1 MFDGRRGMS
10 AKTVQYTRRPLAAPL
25 RPAARSFSQGVL
37 VALMSLMIASDALAQ
52 SDAAGGATARIEV
65 SLDGEIYSVRASAQ
79 LVADQRVVWEALTDY
94 ERLREFIP
102 GVTRARVLARAG
114 NQLIIEQVGVFSVFF
129 IDLPVRVRLAVQHLP
144 YTMVL
149 ARMDANPLDAG
160 EPTLRSFSGR
170 YTLSAIRLAQRAGVR
185 LDLQRA
191 GVRLDYDAQFELT
204 RPLPPVIGPLFGI
217 AAVRATMR
225 AQFEAMLR
233 EIEALL
239 VAAEPAE

>member
-10 AKTVQYTRRPLAAPL
+10 AKTAQYTRRPLAAPL
-25 RPAARSFSQGVL
+25 RPAVRRFLPSAL
-37 VALMSLMIASDALAQ
+37 VALMSLMIACDAMAQ
-52 SDAAGGATARIEV
+52 SDATGGAAARVEV

-79 LVADQRVVWEALTDY
+79 LAADQRVVWETLTDY

-102 GVTRARVLARAG
+102 GVTRARVLARTG
-114 NQLIIEQVGVFSVFF
+114 NQLSIEQVGVFSVLF

-170 YTLSAIRLAQRAGVR
+170 YTLSVVRLA
-185 LDLQRA
+185 QRA

-204 RPLPPVIGPLFGI
+204 RPLPVVIGPLFGV
-217 AAVRATMR
+217 AAVRGTMR

-233 EIEALL
+233 EIERRQALL
-239 VAAEPAE
+239 VAAEQAE

>member
-1 MFDGRRGMS
+1 MS

-185 LDLQRA
+185 LD
-191 GVRLDYDAQFELT
+191 YDAQFELT
-204 RPLPPVIGPLFGI
+204 RPLPAVIGPLFGI

-233 EIEALL
+233 EIERRQALL

>member
-10 AKTVQYTRRPLAAPL
+10 AKTAQYTRRPLAAPL
-25 RPAARSFSQGVL
+25 RPAVRRFLPSAL
-37 VALMSLMIASDALAQ
+37 VALMSLMIACDAMAQ
-52 SDAAGGATARIEV
+52 SDATGGAAARVEV

-79 LVADQRVVWEALTDY
+79 LAADQRVVWETLTDY

-102 GVTRARVLARAG
+102 GVTRARVLARTG
-114 NQLIIEQVGVFSVFF
+114 NQLSIEQVGVFSVLF

-149 ARMDANPLDAG
+149 ARMDASPLDAG

-170 YTLSAIRLAQRAGVR
+170 YTLSVVRLA
-185 LDLQRA
+185 QRA

-204 RPLPPVIGPLFGI
+204 RPLPVVIGPLFGV
-217 AAVRATMR
+217 AAVRGTMR

-233 EIEALL
+233 EIERRQALL
-239 VAAEPAE
+239 VAAEQAE

>member
-10 AKTVQYTRRPLAAPL
+10 AKTAQYTRRPLAAPL
-25 RPAARSFSQGVL
+25 RPAVRPFLPSAL
-37 VALMSLMIASDALAQ
+37 VALMSLMIACDAMAQ
-52 SDAAGGATARIEV
+52 SDATGGAAARVEV

-79 LVADQRVVWEALTDY
+79 LAADQRVVWETLTDY

-102 GVTRARVLARAG
+102 GVTRARVLARTG
-114 NQLIIEQVGVFSVFF
+114 NQLSIEQVGVFSVLF

-185 LDLQRA
+185 LD
-191 GVRLDYDAQFELT
+191 YDAQFELT
-204 RPLPPVIGPLFGI
+204 RPLPVVIGPLFGV
-217 AAVRATMR
+217 AAVRGTMR

-233 EIEALL
+233 EIERRQALL
-239 VAAEPAE
+239 VAAEQAE

>member
-1 MFDGRRGMS
+1 MS

-149 ARMDANPLDAG
+149 ARMDANPLDVG

-185 LDLQRA
+185 LD
-191 GVRLDYDAQFELT
+191 YDAQFELT
-204 RPLPPVIGPLFGI
+204 RPLPAVIGPLFGI

-233 EIEALL
+233 EIERRQALL

>member
-1 MFDGRRGMS
+1 MS
-10 AKTVQYTRRPLAAPL
+10 AKTAQYTRRPLAAPL
-25 RPAARSFSQGVL
+25 RPAVRRFLPSAL
-37 VALMSLMIASDALAQ
+37 VALMSLMIACDAMAQ
-52 SDAAGGATARIEV
+52 SDATGGAAARVEV

-79 LVADQRVVWEALTDY
+79 LAADQRVVWETLTDY

-102 GVTRARVLARAG
+102 GVTRARVLARTG
-114 NQLIIEQVGVFSVFF
+114 NQLSIEQVGVFSVLF

-149 ARMDANPLDAG
+149 ARMDASPLDAG

-170 YTLSAIRLAQRAGVR
+170 YTLSVVRLA
-185 LDLQRA
+185 QRA

-204 RPLPPVIGPLFGI
+204 RPLPVVIGPLFGV
-217 AAVRATMR
+217 AAVRGTMR

-233 EIEALL
+233 EIERRQALL
-239 VAAEPAE
+239 VAAEQAE

>member
-1 MFDGRRGMS
+1 MS
-10 AKTVQYTRRPLAAPL
+10 AKTAQYTRRPLAAPL
-25 RPAARSFSQGVL
+25 RPGVRRFLPSAL
-37 VALMSLMIASDALAQ
+37 VALMSLMIACDAMAQ
-52 SDAAGGATARIEV
+52 SDATGGAAARVEV

-79 LVADQRVVWEALTDY
+79 LAADQRVVWETLTDY

-102 GVTRARVLARAG
+102 GVTRARVLARTG
-114 NQLIIEQVGVFSVFF
+114 NQLSIEQVGVFSVLF

-149 ARMDANPLDAG
+149 ARMDASPLDAG

-170 YTLSAIRLAQRAGVR
+170 YTLSVVRLA
-185 LDLQRA
+185 QRA

-204 RPLPPVIGPLFGI
+204 RPLPVVIGPLFGV
-217 AAVRATMR
+217 AAVRGTMR

-233 EIEALL
+233 EIERRQALL
-239 VAAEPAE
+239 VAAEQAE

>member
-1 MFDGRRGMS
+1 MS

-185 LDLQRA
+185 LD
-191 GVRLDYDAQFELT
+191 YDAQFELT

-233 EIEALL
+233 EIERRQALL

>member
-1 MFDGRRGMS
+1 MS
-10 AKTVQYTRRPLAAPL
+10 VKTAQYTRRPLAAVL
-25 RPAARSFSQGVL
+25 RPAARRCSQGAL
-37 VALMSLMIASDALAQ
+37 VALMSLMIAGDATAQ
-52 SDAAGGATARIEV
+52 SSDAASGAAVRTEV

-79 LVADQRVVWEALTDY
+79 LVADQRVVWETLTDY

-114 NQLIIEQVGVFSVFF
+114 NQLSIEQVGVFSVWF

-149 ARMDANPLDAG
+149 ARMEASPLDAG

-185 LDLQRA
+185 LD
-191 GVRLDYDAQFELT
+191 YDAQFELM
-204 RPLPPVIGPLFGI
+204 RPLPVVIGPLFGV
-217 AAVRATMR
+217 AAVRSTMR

-233 EIEALL
+233 EIERRQALL
-239 VAAEPAE
+239 VAAEHAE

>member
-10 AKTVQYTRRPLAAPL
+10 AKTAQYTRRPLAAPL
-25 RPAARSFSQGVL
+25 RPAVRRFLPSAL
-37 VALMSLMIASDALAQ
+37 VALMSLMIACDAMAQ
-52 SDAAGGATARIEV
+52 SDATGGAAARVEV

-79 LVADQRVVWEALTDY
+79 LAADQRVVWETLTDY

-102 GVTRARVLARAG
+102 GVTRARVLARTG
-114 NQLIIEQVGVFSVFF
+114 NQLSIEQVGVFSVLF

-149 ARMDANPLDAG
+149 ARMDASPLDAG

-170 YTLSAIRLAQRAGVR
+170 YTLSVVRLA
-185 LDLQRA
+185 QRA

-204 RPLPPVIGPLFGI
+204 RPLPVVIGPLFGV
-217 AAVRATMR
+217 AAVRGTMR
-225 AQFEAMLR
+225 AQFTAMLR
-233 EIEALL
+233 EIERRQALL
-239 VAAEPAE
+239 VAAEQAE

>member
-1 MFDGRRGMS
+1 
-10 AKTVQYTRRPLAAPL
+10 
-25 RPAARSFSQGVL
+25 
-37 VALMSLMIASDALAQ
+37 MSLMIACDAMAQ
-52 SDAAGGATARIEV
+52 SDATGGAAARVEV

-79 LVADQRVVWEALTDY
+79 LAADQRVVWETLTDY

-102 GVTRARVLARAG
+102 GVTRARVLARTG
-114 NQLIIEQVGVFSVFF
+114 NQLSIEQVGVFSVLF

-149 ARMDANPLDAG
+149 ARMDASPLDAG

-170 YTLSAIRLAQRAGVR
+170 YTLSVVRLA
-185 LDLQRA
+185 QRA

-204 RPLPPVIGPLFGI
+204 RPLPVVIGPLFGV
-217 AAVRATMR
+217 AAVRGTMR

-233 EIEALL
+233 EIERRQALL
-239 VAAEPAE
+239 VAAEQAE

>member
-1 MFDGRRGMS
+1 MS
-10 AKTVQYTRRPLAAPL
+10 AKTAQYTRRPLAAPL
-25 RPAARSFSQGVL
+25 RPAVRRFLPSAL
-37 VALMSLMIASDALAQ
+37 VALMSLMIACDAMAQ
-52 SDAAGGATARIEV
+52 SDATGGAAARVEV

-79 LVADQRVVWEALTDY
+79 LAADQRVVWETLTDY

-102 GVTRARVLARAG
+102 GVTRARVLARTG
-114 NQLIIEQVGVFSVFF
+114 NQLSIEQVGVFSVLF

-149 ARMDANPLDAG
+149 ARMDASPLDAG

-170 YTLSAIRLAQRAGVR
+170 YTLSVVRLA
-185 LDLQRA
+185 QRA

-204 RPLPPVIGPLFGI
+204 RPLPVVIGPLFGV
-217 AAVRATMR
+217 AAVRGTMR

-233 EIEALL
+233 EIKRRQALL
-239 VAAEPAE
+239 VAAEQAE

>member
-1 MFDGRRGMS
+1 MS
-10 AKTVQYTRRPLAAPL
+10 VKTAQYTRRPLAAVL
-25 RPAARSFSQGVL
+25 RPAARRCSQGAL
-37 VALMSLMIASDALAQ
+37 VALMSLMIAGDATAQ
-52 SDAAGGATARIEV
+52 SSDAASGAAVRTEV

-79 LVADQRVVWEALTDY
+79 LVADQRVVWETLTDY

-114 NQLIIEQVGVFSVFF
+114 NQLSIEQVGVFSVWF

-149 ARMDANPLDAG
+149 ARMEASPLDAG

-185 LDLQRA
+185 P
-191 GVRLDYDAQFELT
+191 DYDAQFELT
-204 RPLPPVIGPLFGI
+204 RPLPVVIGPLFGV
-217 AAVRATMR
+217 AAVRSTMR

-233 EIEALL
+233 EIERRQALL
-239 VAAEPAE
+239 VAAEHAE